1 MCLAEITTPAPKNED
16 LNRLPSFALIFFGC
30 MPVYVMCCVCVWVL
44 HACVRGVLCAV
55 CVCCVCVWVLRV
67 CVRGVLCAVSVHLQ
81 KVKTKYPVIVV
92 SLKARRAPKCSANE
106 RCHSLFT
113 NGQFV

>member
-1 MCLAEITTPAPKNED
+1 
-16 LNRLPSFALIFFGC
+16 
-30 MPVYVMCCVCVWVL
+30 VCVWVL

-55 CVCCVCVWVLRV
+55 CVLHVCVRVLCVRVGAACV
-67 CVRGVLCAVSVHLQ
+67 CVRGVLCVVSVHLQ
-81 KVKTKYPVIVV
+81 KVKTKYPVVVV